1 MVIIFAQV
9 KRYGYIY
16 YISSAYEKTE
26 KDARLS
32 RENEHRR
39 RTRGNQEE
47 KEKRTEKT
55 GCLKKTILQSLTR
68 KSEFHMVFEQGR
80 KFPSRHLFIY
90 ILPNRLGRPRLGL
103 AVSRKVGNAVTR
115 NRVKRRLREIFR
127 KLLLTHPL
135 CHDIVIVARS
145 SAPEAEFLALD
156 RSIRRVIDGLSHE
169 KTVDCDN
176 QGL

>member
-1 MVIIFAQV
+1 MVIIAAQV

-16 YISSAYEKTE
+16 NFSSAYQKTE
-26 KDARLS
+26 EDARLS

-68 KSEFHMVFEQGR
+68 KSEFHFVFEQGR
-80 KFPSRHLFIY
+80 KFSSKHLIIY
-90 ILPNRLGRPRLGL
+90 VLPNRLGRTRLGL

-127 KLLLTHPL
+127 KLLIAHPL
-135 CHDIVIVARS
+135 CHDIVVVARS
-145 SAPEAEFLALD
+145 SASEAEFLALD
-156 RSIRRVIDGLSHE
+156 RSIRRVVDGLNHE
-169 KTVDCDN
+169 RTVDCDN
-176 QGL
+176 QSL